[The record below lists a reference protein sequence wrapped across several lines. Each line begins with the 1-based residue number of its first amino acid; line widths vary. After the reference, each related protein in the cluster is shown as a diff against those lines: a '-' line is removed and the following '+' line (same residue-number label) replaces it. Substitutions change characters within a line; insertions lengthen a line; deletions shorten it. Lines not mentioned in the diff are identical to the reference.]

1 MFIAICLLPV
11 QPCRK
16 LYPQLVKDVQ
26 IRIIELMDHVLSTY
40 DRAIS
45 IYTADQ
51 FKRAGGWGHGP
62 LFASL

>member
-1 MFIAICLLPV
+1 MCSP
-11 QPCRK
+11 RK

-51 FKRAGGWGHGP
+51 FKRAGGWMGLSSSHT
-62 LFASL
+62 ST